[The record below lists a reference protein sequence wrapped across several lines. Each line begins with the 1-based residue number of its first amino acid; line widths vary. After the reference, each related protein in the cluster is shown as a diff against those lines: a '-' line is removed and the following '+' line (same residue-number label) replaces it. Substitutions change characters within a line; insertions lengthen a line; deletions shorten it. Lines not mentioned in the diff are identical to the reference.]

1 MFVSGILLWSAFF
14 FWMNIHGGWWG
25 IDYFGTVIFVMVLG
39 IVAGMYQVMKEVNR
53 FTTWLSWLD
62 TFNDDWMP
70 ESAWGLQPLKL
81 GSSRQPK
88 RGLFATILCLPKS
101 MR

>member
-70 ESAWGLQPLKL
+70 ESAWGLQPLKFPAQL
-81 GSSRQPK
+81 LK
-88 RGLFATILCLPKS
+88 VVILCLPKS